1 MPKRRKSADEWRLL
15 EEVKYFVYP
24 YEQKEKVTI
33 LYCTHFFF
41 FCIKYGCLHKPRN
54 DRGIGVV

>member
-41 FCIKYGCLHKPRN
+41 
-54 DRGIGVV
+54 V